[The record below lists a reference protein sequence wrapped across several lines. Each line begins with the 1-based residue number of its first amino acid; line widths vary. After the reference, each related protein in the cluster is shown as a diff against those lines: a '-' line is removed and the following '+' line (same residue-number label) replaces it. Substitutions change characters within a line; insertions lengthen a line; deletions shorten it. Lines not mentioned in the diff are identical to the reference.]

1 MPVLQLNCNR
11 VISHCHCNTPP
22 PPPYFP
28 NQGESTSSE
37 LLLTMQSLSLP
48 HMALVAFPPLGCTG
62 ECGARPAHTLRPRK
76 PPLPPEPAR
85 RRAALARP
93 SRPLGA
99 ATPPLR
105 ARQPLSATERVPGGS
120 SPRMA
125 SPVAPTA
132 QPHRPG
138 LCGVRAG
145 RRAGS

>member
-1 MPVLQLNCNR
+1 MPVLQLKCNR

-22 PPPYFP
+22 PPYFP
-28 NQGESTSSE
+28 NHGESTSSE

-48 HMALVAFPPLGCTG
+48 HMASVAFPPLGCTG
-62 ECGARPAHTLRPRK
+62 GCGARPAHPLRAR
-76 PPLPPEPAR
+76 PPQTPSAAPEPAR
-85 RRAALARP
+85 RPAALPRL

-105 ARQPLSATERVPGGS
+105 ATERVPGGS

-138 LCGVRAG
+138 PCGVRAG